1 MRALLDT
8 HIVLAVVR
16 GKLDDEYP
24 QIAQQL
30 GDSSTESFVSVASL
44 WEMAIKTRL
53 GKLDP
58 GMKLEEVAGYLEAVG
73 VSVLPISAAH
83 VTTAIEPEPKTRDPF
98 DRLLLGQCMAEDLML
113 VTVDR
118 ALLPHPLAIKRF

>member
-8 HIVLAVVR
+8 HIMLAVVR
-16 GKLDDEYP
+16 GNLDDEYP

-30 GDSSTESFVSVASL
+30 RDSSTESFVSVASL

-118 ALLPHPLAIKRF
+118 ALLRHPLAMKRF